1 MRLIPQFARLSGQGW
16 IPWQQTTALLSMSL
30 DSHAGLCA
38 PLDQDHCWYC
48 QTEYDRV
55 GGISEALYYSP
66 ALCSQPFPMTSGI
79 KLYRAFLWSLQK
91 SLFPDLP
98 GLSISRILI
107 LRVSSLTSWECL
119 LKLR

>member
-1 MRLIPQFARLSGQGW
+1 MLG
-16 IPWQQTTALLSMSL
+16 
-30 DSHAGLCA
+30 CV
-38 PLDQDHCWYC
+38 PLWTKT

-55 GGISEALYYSP
+55 GGIREALYYSP

-98 GLSISRILI
+98 GLSTSRILI